1 MTSAQLK
8 EARLR
13 AGLTQHVA
21 AARLGVS
28 QPYYSQ
34 LESGARRATADLAQR
49 AMKQLRMTA
58 ATLPLPALS
67 VEAAP
72 LPPEQIERTL
82 GMLGYPGFAGGRA
95 RGRGAY
101 GNPAELVAR
110 ALAHDD
116 LDVRLV
122 EGIPWVLARFP
133 ELDWGW
139 LTAQCRAW
147 NVQNRLGFLAALAG
161 VTEPMAELEAS
172 RLAMESTLCRDSMP
186 EAEQRWVR
194 QRRGALAD
202 HWNLL
207 TTMTAEQLA
216 HAD

>member
-1 MTSAQLK
+1 MTSAQFK

-13 AGLTQHVA
+13 AGMTQQAA

-34 LESGARRATADLAQR
+34 LESGARRAPAELARR
-49 AMKQLRMTA
+49 AVKQLHLTA
-58 ATLPLPALS
+58 ATLPLPPLCA
-67 VEAAP
+67 EAVA
-72 LPPEQIERTL
+72 LPPERIQRFL
-82 GMLGYPGFAGGRA
+82 GGLGYPGFARA
-95 RGRGAY
+95 RGRGASV
-101 GNPAELVAR
+101 NPAELVAR
-110 ALAHDD
+110 TLAHDD

-139 LTAQCRAW
+139 LTTQCRAW

-161 VTEPMAELEAS
+161 VGEPLAELEAS
-172 RLAMESTLCRDSMP
+172 RLAQESTLCRDSMP
-186 EAEQRWVR
+186 EAERRWVR
-194 QRRGALAD
+194 QRRGALAE

-216 HAD
+216 DGT